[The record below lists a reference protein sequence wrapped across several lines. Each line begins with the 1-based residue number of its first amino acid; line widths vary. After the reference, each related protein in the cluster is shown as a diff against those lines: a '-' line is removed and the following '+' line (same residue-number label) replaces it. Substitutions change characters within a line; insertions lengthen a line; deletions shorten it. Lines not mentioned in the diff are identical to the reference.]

1 MPGQPLVRSFEN
13 LIPYVSQTFGV
24 STEELERAYR
34 PAVESDLPRILG
46 FRRTVSQDMWWD
58 DEAFVRWRYFGR
70 RTTDGSIPY
79 WVFDL
84 GGEIIGACG
93 LEPVM
98 LVVDGNPV
106 HAVRTMD
113 IMVSPDVDGRGLGTF
128 MNLMLFRQFPV
139 TLVTGSNASS
149 HQLLTRMFHHTLDL
163 VFWKTLIAS
172 REVIEQRFK
181 AGPVSGVIAAGADLV
196 LSMIRRRRRR
206 PPPPGIE
213 VKQMSRFDA
222 QVDTLSHVFEQPGR
236 IIVRRNAEYLNWR
249 FVENARCRYRLFGA
263 FAGETLKGYV
273 VTRLNLNRPNPR
285 HEGEIVDWLAQGA
298 SGPNSPLP
306 ALLTA
311 AVDDLVST
319 GAGFVTCAAHGAEI
333 EAAADS
339 SGFRF
344 REGQRIPFF
353 VRASSATLHRRL
365 SSAPGW
371 FVTRGDLDVE

>member
-13 LIPYVSQTFGV
+13 LIPYVSQAFGL
-24 STEELERAYR
+24 TMEELERAYR
-34 PAVESDLPRILG
+34 PAIESDLPRVLALRQAVAPNI
-46 FRRTVSQDMWWD
+46 WWD
-58 DEAFVRWRYFGR
+58 DEAFVRWRYLGR
-70 RTTDGSIPY
+70 KTIEGTIPY
-79 WVFDL
+79 WVFEL

-113 IMVSPDVDGRGLGTF
+113 IMVRPDVDGRGLGTF

-149 HQLLTRMFHHTLDL
+149 HQLLSRMYHHTLDL

-172 REVIEQRFK
+172 REIIEQRLK
-181 AGPVSGVIAAGADLV
+181 AGPVSGVIAAGADVV
-196 LSMIRRRRRR
+196 LRIMRQRRRAT
-206 PPPPGIE
+206 PPPGID
-213 VKQMSRFDA
+213 VQQMSRFDA
-222 QVDTLSHVFEQPGR
+222 QVDALSYVFEQPGR
-236 IIVRRNAEYLNWR
+236 IIVRRSAEYLNWR
-249 FVENARCRYRLFGA
+249 FVDNSRCRYRLFGA
-263 FAGETLKGYV
+263 FAEGILQGYV

-285 HEGEIVDWLAQGA
+285 REGEIVDWLARGA
-298 SGPNSPLP
+298 AGPKSSLP

-311 AVDDLVST
+311 AVEDLVSA

-353 VRASSATLHRRL
+353 VRASSSTLHRRL

-371 FVTRGDLDVE
+371 FLTRGDLDVE